1 MPLWGTVRTSLLRQA
16 NQSLAHGR
24 ATHVQ
29 VVAKLLDAQLFA
41 RLVVQID
48 DLASN
53 GVVGLVL

>member
-1 MPLWGTVRTSLLRQA
+1 MPLQAFLRQA

-24 ATHVQ
+24 ATHIQ

-41 RLVVQID
+41 RLVVQVD
-48 DLASN
+48 DFASN